1 MISVSKRT
9 IEEYLESVGALERL
23 ESPVRTSSLA
33 QILEV
38 SPASVSEMLQR
49 LSKKGL
55 VDYTPYGGTTL
66 TKDGR
71 KCVSE
76 LTRRHRLWEVF
87 LNRYLGIGW
96 EDVYQDACNLEH
108 ATSDL
113 VTEKLS
119 QFLGDPDS
127 CPHGNPIPNKNH
139 ELPEVS
145 GAPLS
150 ELEPGQV
157 GKMTS
162 VVSESNA
169 NFLHYLTGLGLIP
182 GTKVKVLEKAPF
194 DGTLTI
200 KINNTT
206 KAIGPQAASLVMVE
220 PC

>member
-1 MISVSKRT
+1 MSERT
-9 IEEYLESVGALERL
+9 IEEYLESVEALERL

-33 QILEV
+33 QVLEV
-38 SPASVSEMLQR
+38 SPATVSEMLQR

-55 VDYTPYGGTTL
+55 VEYTPYGGTTL
-66 TKDGR
+66 TEEGR
-71 KCVSE
+71 QRVLE

-113 VTEKLS
+113 VTEKLA
-119 QFLGDPDS
+119 QFLDNPEV
-127 CPHGNPIPNKNH
+127 CPHGNPIPKDNR

-145 GAPLS
+145 GIPLA
-150 ELEPGQV
+150 ELEAGRV
-157 GKMTS
+157 GRMVS
-162 VVSESNA
+162 VVSESNTK
-169 NFLHYLTGLGLIP
+169 FLHYLTGLGLTP
-182 GTKVKVLEKAPF
+182 GAKVKVLEKAPF

-200 KINNTT
+200 KVNNAT

>member
-1 MISVSKRT
+1 VSERT
-9 IEEYLESVGALERL
+9 IEEYLESVEALERL

-33 QILEV
+33 QVLEV

-55 VDYTPYGGTTL
+55 VEYAPYGGATL
-66 TKDGR
+66 TEEGR
-71 KCVSE
+71 QRVLE

-87 LNRYLGIGW
+87 LNRYLGVGW

-113 VTEKLS
+113 VTEKLA
-119 QFLGDPDS
+119 QFLDNPEI
-127 CPHGNPIPNKNH
+127 CPHGNPIPKNNR

-145 GAPLS
+145 GIPLA
-150 ELEPGQV
+150 ELEAGRV
-157 GKMTS
+157 GRMVS
-162 VVSESNA
+162 VASESNA
-169 NFLHYLTGLGLIP
+169 KFLHYLTSLGLTP

-200 KINNTT
+200 KVNNAT

>member
-1 MISVSKRT
+1 
-9 IEEYLESVGALERL
+9 
-23 ESPVRTSSLA
+23 
-33 QILEV
+33 
-38 SPASVSEMLQR
+38 MLQR

-55 VDYTPYGGTTL
+55 VKYTPYGGATL
-66 TKDGR
+66 TEEGR
-71 KCVSE
+71 QRVLE

-87 LNRYLGIGW
+87 LNRYLEIGW

-113 VTEKLS
+113 VTEKLA
-119 QFLGDPDS
+119 QFLDDPDF
-127 CPHGNPIPNKNH
+127 CPHGNPIPKNNR

-145 GAPLS
+145 GIPLA
-150 ELEPGQV
+150 ELEAGRV
-157 GKMTS
+157 GRMVS
-162 VVSESNA
+162 VVSESNV
-169 NFLHYLTGLGLIP
+169 NFLHYLTGLGLTP

-200 KINNTT
+200 KVNNAT

>member
-1 MISVSKRT
+1 MSERT
-9 IEEYLESVGALERL
+9 IEEYLESVGTLERL
-23 ESPVRTSSLA
+23 KSPVRTSSLA
-33 QILEV
+33 QVLEV

-49 LSKKGL
+49 LSKKRL
-55 VDYTPYGGTTL
+55 VEYTPYGGATL
-66 TKDGR
+66 TKEGR
-71 KCVSE
+71 KRVLE

-87 LNRYLGIGW
+87 LNRYLEIGW

-113 VTEKLS
+113 VTEKLA
-119 QFLGDPDS
+119 QFLDDPDF
-127 CPHGNPIPNKNH
+127 CPHGNPIPKDNR

-145 GAPLS
+145 GIPLA
-150 ELEPGQV
+150 ELEAGRV
-157 GKMTS
+157 GRMVS

-169 NFLHYLTGLGLIP
+169 KFLHYLTGLGLTP

-200 KINNTT
+200 KINNAT

>member
-1 MISVSKRT
+1 VSERT
-9 IEEYLESVGALERL
+9 IEEYLESVEALERL

-33 QILEV
+33 QVLEV

-55 VDYTPYGGTTL
+55 IEYTPYGGATL
-66 TKDGR
+66 TEEGR
-71 KCVSE
+71 KRVLE

-87 LNRYLGIGW
+87 LNRYLEIGW

-113 VTEKLS
+113 VTEKLA
-119 QFLGDPDS
+119 QFLDDPDF
-127 CPHGNPIPNKNH
+127 CPHGNPIPKNNR
-139 ELPEVS
+139 ELPEVPGS
-145 GAPLS
+145 PLS
-150 ELEPGQV
+150 ELKPGQV
-157 GKMTS
+157 GRMVS
-162 VVSESNA
+162 VVSESNTK
-169 NFLHYLTGLGLIP
+169 FLHYLTSLGLTP

-200 KINNTT
+200 KINNAT

-220 PC
+220 PY